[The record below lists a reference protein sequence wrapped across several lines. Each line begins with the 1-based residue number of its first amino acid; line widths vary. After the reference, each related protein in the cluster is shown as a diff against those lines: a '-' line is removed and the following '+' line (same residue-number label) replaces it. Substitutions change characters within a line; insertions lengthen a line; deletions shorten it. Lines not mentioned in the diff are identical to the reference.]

1 MFPLRPLAVCS
12 LVLLTA
18 CNTAP
23 TEPEPSYRLTMIDK
37 TGQRQTLNVEALK
50 QNAAAFSSGVVTR
63 VPNSNLVI
71 GERGEM
77 YQLLPQ
83 GALNLHT
90 GQYYQRYL
98 NGYLDTQTGIFYQE
112 ASGGYFFD
120 TQNGGY
126 VRP

>member
-1 MFPLRPLAVCS
+1 MFSLRQLAACS
-12 LVLLTA
+12 LILLTA
-18 CNTAP
+18 CSTTA
-23 TEPEPSYRLTMIDK
+23 TEPDPVYRLTVVDK
-37 TGQRQTLNVEALK
+37 AGQRQTLNVEALK
-50 QNAAAFSSGVVTR
+50 HPAAAFSSGVVTR
-63 VPNSNLVI
+63 IPNSNLVI

-98 NGYLDTQTGIFYQE
+98 NGYLDTQTGVFYQE

-120 TQNGGY
+120 TQNGTY